1 MSLAARLRQALAPI
15 PDGST
20 VPVSWVR
27 GLLDEH
33 SDTDA
38 TVDLTVTDVATMLG
52 RAPSTCRTWCAAGR
66 FPGAYRLQ
74 GREWRIPRSA
84 LRALRDAPEEPPRR
98 QDGTVDLGSWRRAA
112 R

>member
-27 GLLDEH
+27 GLIEEH
-33 SDTDA
+33 GDRDVD
-38 TVDLTVTDVATMLG
+38 VDLTVADVATMLG
-52 RAPSTCRTWCAAGR
+52 RAPSTVRTWCGAGR

-74 GREWRIPRSA
+74 GREWRIPRPA
-84 LRALRDAPEEPPRR
+84 LRALREEPTKPRAR
-98 QDGTVDLGSWRRAA
+98 GDGTVALDSWRKVAS
-112 R
+112 